1 MRLCK
6 HCEAPI
12 PYARLVALPD
22 TRTCLSCSE
31 EEPLRG
37 WLVWE
42 HKTAPAFQVVSAKQ
56 HDELKSNDRRG
67 MKTAA
72 KVENRNPVSV
82 GMSRVGRDTR
92 VDGSVVNH
100 TPSRCHPSQP
110 RVSASGHCLSC
121 AMRWY
126 RLRAK

>member
-1 MRLCK
+1 M
-6 HCEAPI
+6 
-12 PYARLVALPD
+12 
-22 TRTCLSCSE
+22 
-31 EEPLRG
+31 
-37 WLVWE
+37 WE

>member
-1 MRLCK
+1 MCD
-6 HCEAPI
+6 API
-12 PYARLVALPD
+12 SDARLAAVPNAVKCVDCQALDDVPK
-22 TRTCLSCSE
+22 TIGYMS
-31 EEPLRG
+31 
-37 WLVWE
+37 WE
-42 HKTAPAFQVVSAKQ
+42 HKTAPAIIIGRDA
-56 HDELKSNDRRG
+56 ELVRPYDRRG